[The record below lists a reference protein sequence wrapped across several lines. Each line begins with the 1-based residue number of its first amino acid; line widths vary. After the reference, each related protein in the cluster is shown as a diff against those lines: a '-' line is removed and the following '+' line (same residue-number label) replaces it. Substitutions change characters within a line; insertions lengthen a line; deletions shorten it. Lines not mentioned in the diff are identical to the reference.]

1 MDTMRDRFA
10 PVVSRLLD
18 EDPRV
23 AVVLAAIGTDAFA
36 GAARRHPDRVVDV
49 GIREQLLIGTAAGLA
64 LTGLRPVAHTF
75 ASFLVER
82 PFEQVKLDL
91 GHQEAGAVLVS
102 AAASFDWP
110 AGGYTHM
117 APGDVALLDTLD
129 GWTVHVP
136 GHPDEAETLLRHAVA
151 AGDDKVYVR
160 LSVQANGQAL
170 PVDGERFRTV
180 REGRSGVVVAVGPM
194 LDAVLAATKG
204 LDVTV
209 LYATTVR
216 PFDGAALRRATE
228 TAGADVVLV
237 EPYLAGTSTAA
248 ANDALSDV
256 PHRLLG
262 LGVGRR
268 ELRRYGRP
276 EEHVAAHGLDA
287 RSLRERIAGFL
298 GAAWRQESAR
308 MSRSSPSSSMASS
321 RARTQA
327 NWDSWSA
334 IQNFPGSASTSSS
347 RSSLGQR
354 TAREVSS
361 SGSVAN
367 IFPATRNVGMLQAIF
382 SVVSGRDRAIRRTSS
397 ASGMAGT
404 VSARTDNHLVR
415 AVAGMRLQ

>member
-23 AVVLAAIGTDAFA
+23 AVVLAEIGAA
-36 GAARRHPDRVVDV
+36 GFDEAARRHPDRVVNV
-49 GIREQLLIGTAAGLA
+49 GIREQLLVGAAAGLA
-64 LTGLRPVAHTF
+64 LTGLRPVVHTF

-82 PFEQVKLDL
+82 PFEQIKLDL

-136 GHPDEAETLLRHAVA
+136 GHPDEAETLLRQAVA

-160 LSVQANGQAL
+160 LSLQANARAL
-170 PVDGERFRTV
+170 PVDGDRFRTV
-180 REGRSGVVVAVGPM
+180 REGRSGVVVAVGPV
-194 LDAVLAATKG
+194 LDAVLAATEG

-216 PFDGAALRRATE
+216 PFDGAALRRAVRA
-228 TAGADVVLV
+228 AGTDVVLV
-237 EPYLAGTSTAA
+237 EPYLAGTSTGA
-248 ANDALSDV
+248 ANDALSEV
-256 PHRLLG
+256 PHRVLG

-268 ELRRYGRP
+268 ELRRYGQL

-287 RSLRERIAGFL
+287 RSLRERIGSFL
-298 GAAWRQESAR
+298 GTGA
-308 MSRSSPSSSMASS
+308 
-321 RARTQA
+321 
-327 NWDSWSA
+327 
-334 IQNFPGSASTSSS
+334 
-347 RSSLGQR
+347 
-354 TAREVSS
+354 
-361 SGSVAN
+361 
-367 IFPATRNVGMLQAIF
+367 
-382 SVVSGRDRAIRRTSS
+382 
-397 ASGMAGT
+397 
-404 VSARTDNHLVR
+404 
-415 AVAGMRLQ
+415 AVAPV

>member
-10 PVVSRLLD
+10 PVVSQLLD

-23 AVVLAAIGTDAFA
+23 ALVLAVIGADGFA
-36 GAARRHPDRVVDV
+36 GARRRHPDRVIDV
-49 GIREQLLIGTAAGLA
+49 GIREQLLVGAGAGLA
-64 LTGLRPVAHTF
+64 LTGLRPVVHTF

-91 GHQEAGAVLVS
+91 GHQDVGAVLVS

-160 LSVQANGQAL
+160 LSVQSNERGRA
-170 PVDGERFRTV
+170 VDGERFLTV
-180 REGRSGVVVAVGPM
+180 REGRAGVVVAVGPL
-194 LDAVLAATKG
+194 LDNVLAATEG

-216 PFDGAALRRATE
+216 PFDAVALRRAVRA
-228 TAGADVVLV
+228 AGPDVVLV

-248 ANDALSDV
+248 VNDALAAW
-256 PHRLLG
+256 PHRVLG

-268 ELRRYGRP
+268 ELRRYGDLD
-276 EEHVAAHGLDA
+276 EHVAAHGLDA

-298 GAAWRQESAR
+298 RVGAA
-308 MSRSSPSSSMASS
+308 
-321 RARTQA
+321 
-327 NWDSWSA
+327 
-334 IQNFPGSASTSSS
+334 
-347 RSSLGQR
+347 
-354 TAREVSS
+354 
-361 SGSVAN
+361 
-367 IFPATRNVGMLQAIF
+367 
-382 SVVSGRDRAIRRTSS
+382 
-397 ASGMAGT
+397 T
-404 VSARTDNHLVR
+404 V
-415 AVAGMRLQ
+415 

>member
-1 MDTMRDRFA
+1 MDTMRERFTTVA
-10 PVVSRLLD
+10 SRLLD

-23 AVVLAAIGTDAFA
+23 AVVLAEIGRDGFTE
-36 GAARRHPDRVVDV
+36 AARRHPDRVVNV
-49 GIREQLLIGTAAGLA
+49 GIREQLLVGAGAGLA
-64 LTGLRPVAHTF
+64 LTGLRPVLHTF
-75 ASFLVER
+75 AGFLVER

-91 GHQEAGAVLVS
+91 GHQDTGAVLVS

-160 LSVQANGQAL
+160 LSLQANREAL
-170 PVDGERFRTV
+170 PVDGRRFRTV

-194 LDAVLAATKG
+194 LDNVLAATDG

-216 PFDGAALRRATE
+216 PFDAAALRRATGA
-228 TAGADVVLV
+228 AGADVVLV

-248 ANDALSDV
+248 ANNALADV
-256 PHRLLG
+256 PHRVLG

-268 ELRRYGRP
+268 ELRRYGTI

-287 RSLRERIAGFL
+287 RSLRERIGAFL
-298 GAAWRQESAR
+298 T
-308 MSRSSPSSSMASS
+308 P
-321 RARTQA
+321 
-327 NWDSWSA
+327 
-334 IQNFPGSASTSSS
+334 
-347 RSSLGQR
+347 
-354 TAREVSS
+354 
-361 SGSVAN
+361 
-367 IFPATRNVGMLQAIF
+367 
-382 SVVSGRDRAIRRTSS
+382 
-397 ASGMAGT
+397 
-404 VSARTDNHLVR
+404 
-415 AVAGMRLQ
+415 

>member
-10 PVVSRLLD
+10 PVLSRLLD

-23 AVVLAAIGTDAFA
+23 AVVLAEIGRDGFA
-36 GAARRHPDRVVDV
+36 EAAHKHPDRVINV
-49 GIREQLLIGTAAGLA
+49 GIREQLLVGAGAGLA
-64 LTGLRPVAHTF
+64 LTGLRPVLHTF

-91 GHQEAGAVLVS
+91 GHQGVGAVLVS

-160 LSVQANGQAL
+160 LSVQANAQGL

-194 LDAVLAATKG
+194 LDAVLAATEG

-216 PFDGAALRRATE
+216 PFDSAALRRATE
-228 TAGADVVLV
+228 GAGADVVLV
-237 EPYLAGTSTAA
+237 EPYLAGTSSAA
-248 ANDALSDV
+248 ANDALADV
-256 PHRLLG
+256 PHRVLG

-268 ELRRYGRP
+268 ELRRYGTV

-287 RSLRERIAGFL
+287 RSLRERIEGF
-298 GAAWRQESAR
+298 
-308 MSRSSPSSSMASS
+308 MADG
-321 RARTQA
+321 R
-327 NWDSWSA
+327 
-334 IQNFPGSASTSSS
+334 
-347 RSSLGQR
+347 
-354 TAREVSS
+354 
-361 SGSVAN
+361 VA
-367 IFPATRNVGMLQAIF
+367 
-382 SVVSGRDRAIRRTSS
+382 
-397 ASGMAGT
+397 
-404 VSARTDNHLVR
+404 VR
-415 AVAGMRLQ
+415 G

>member
-23 AVVLAAIGTDAFA
+23 AVVLAEIGKDGFA
-36 GAARRHPDRVVDV
+36 EARRRHPDRVLNV
-49 GIREQLLIGTAAGLA
+49 GIREQLLIGAGAGLA
-64 LTGLRPVAHTF
+64 LTGLRPVVHTF

-91 GHQEAGAVLVS
+91 GHQDAGAVLVS
-102 AAASFDWP
+102 AAGSFDWP

-160 LSVQANGQAL
+160 LSVQANAEGL
-170 PVDGERFRTV
+170 PVDGQRFLTV
-180 REGRSGVVVAVGPM
+180 REGRSGVVLAVGPA
-194 LDAVLAATKG
+194 LDAVLAATEG

-216 PFDGAALRRATE
+216 PFDSAALRRATE
-228 TAGADVVLV
+228 TAGTDVVLV

-248 ANDALSDV
+248 ANDALSDL
-256 PHRLLG
+256 PHRVLG

-268 ELRRYGRP
+268 ELRRYGRI

-287 RSLRERIAGFL
+287 RSLRERIGGF
-298 GAAWRQESAR
+298 
-308 MSRSSPSSSMASS
+308 
-321 RARTQA
+321 
-327 NWDSWSA
+327 
-334 IQNFPGSASTSSS
+334 
-347 RSSLGQR
+347 
-354 TAREVSS
+354 
-361 SGSVAN
+361 
-367 IFPATRNVGMLQAIF
+367 
-382 SVVSGRDRAIRRTSS
+382 VSG
-397 ASGMAGT
+397 GP
-404 VSARTDNHLVR
+404 
-415 AVAGMRLQ
+415 VAEQVA

>member
-23 AVVLAAIGTDAFA
+23 AVVLAAIGTDGFA
-36 GAARRHPDRVVDV
+36 GAARRHPGRVVDV
-49 GIREQLLIGTAAGLA
+49 GIREQLLIGAAAGLA
-64 LTGLRPVAHTF
+64 LTGLRPVVHTF

-91 GHQEAGAVLVS
+91 GHQEAGSVLVS

-180 REGRSGVVVAVGPM
+180 REGHSGVVVAVGPM
-194 LDAVLAATKG
+194 LEAVLAATEG

-228 TAGADVVLV
+228 TAGTDVVLV

-256 PHRLLG
+256 PHRVLG

-268 ELRRYGRP
+268 ELRRYGRL

-287 RSLRERIAGFL
+287 RSLRERISGFL
-298 GAAWRQESAR
+298 GAA
-308 MSRSSPSSSMASS
+308 
-321 RARTQA
+321 
-327 NWDSWSA
+327 
-334 IQNFPGSASTSSS
+334 
-347 RSSLGQR
+347 
-354 TAREVSS
+354 
-361 SGSVAN
+361 
-367 IFPATRNVGMLQAIF
+367 
-382 SVVSGRDRAIRRTSS
+382 
-397 ASGMAGT
+397 
-404 VSARTDNHLVR
+404 VR
-415 AVAGMRLQ
+415 A